1 MKTARIPNCPRLSR
15 FLELNGDSAAVQAE
29 IDVWHQTELVLKLT
43 DAQYHY
49 AGEMAVLLTPEGE
62 EPDHNLVWELNE
74 AFHNA
79 VRDAAEATATH
90 INMMERKIGLT
101 AQDSPSE
108 LVKQAISIYTDTQSK
123 IIEAMWSN
131 V

>member
-1 MKTARIPNCPRLSR
+1 MKTAGIPNCQRLNK
-15 FLELNGDSAAVQAE
+15 FFELSGELDVVQAE
-29 IDVWHQTELVLKLT
+29 LDIWHQTELVLKLT
-43 DAQYHY
+43 DAQYHH
-49 AGEMAVLLTPEGE
+49 AGELAVRLTPEGE
-62 EPDHNLVWELNE
+62 EPDHNLVWELTE
-74 AFHNA
+74 VFHNA

-108 LVKQAISIYTDTQSK
+108 LVKQAISVYTETQSK